1 MKISNASKKVLAS
14 ALSAAMVVAFAPT
27 VAFGAVA
34 GNTVTVEFDVNGG
47 SIPATAAAGTQGI
60 QASKT
65 YTVAKKGGDAA
76 KGEITLD
83 QTAIDQYV
91 DADGYAFSGWWYD
104 ADNDGKIKADN
115 TETFAKDGAV
125 EVTNVT
131 AGSTIKLVAQYAVP
145 AVTADVAHSVISKT
159 EASNAIKFSVSAASA
174 LTDAA
179 YTLEVAGPDGS
190 IYTKAIQGS
199 ELAGITD
206 VNLKFNSAASKAA
219 YDATTAASPVV
230 TAAAAVKAGKYT
242 ATLKA
247 GDKVV
252 SSSEA
257 EVTEVSLSAVGN
269 SANNGTFQNGDK
281 YANTQKVLALVG
293 ATYTSV
299 FAQVKTDSVDV
310 VPGKTD
316 KNQSVSDNEAKDN
329 DDKAFAG
336 YAKGGKTLASYST
349 GSFTVVD
356 AGSTTE
362 PVVAAGDKLEAVYD
376 YARVEGLAFTNNTL
390 TLTAAG
396 LDTSKYEYAAT
407 VNGNEMA
414 ASGSTFTFTTG
425 TAKLPVGEYT
435 ATLTATK
442 KSDKSTSTVGTAKVT
457 VVKVNYDLG
466 EGKVKDA
473 GKDKFAS
480 YYTTADAKIVALPV
494 VSAGADYTAPEGK
507 VLDGW
512 MLDGKKADAAKTVA
526 GTGTDF
532 VVTISANWVESNKA
546 AAPTYTYS
554 NGTLTFAQAN
564 GADYAIKYGTAS
576 ANGAYNGGAV
586 TVAKDGTSV
595 IYAATVV
602 ADNVKNPKLD
612 VTGAETV
619 VFGYA
624 KTGIGAAY
632 TSNSALKIVEDFA
645 DSALGVKTAASS
657 ATKPQYYSDV
667 LTTVKKAG
675 SDAVK
680 ATGYASEKDWD
691 KAVLAQ
697 EKTVVEAVAA
707 NATETLT
714 GMKTAV
720 KSADGK
726 TYTYVSDAD
735 FAVAKANID
744 AVVSAF
750 DKNNDADANN
760 NVAKV
765 NDVTLSD
772 AASYAQAITKA
783 VNGAHKTTVAAADA
797 DAAKAVTDQLKA
809 AKTAAE
815 LEAALNAYAA
825 LTDAQKNLVASADV
839 AAAQNA
845 LSAAQL
851 AEAQDEAAI
860 AAVKGKTVKAKAKK
874 ASKSSLKVVTSKS
887 GAKSTFKKTS
897 GNSKVKVYKS
907 GKIVVKKGLK
917 AGKKYTVKVKATVG
931 TQTKT
936 VKVIVKVAK

>member
-1 MKISNASKKVLAS
+1 MKISSASKKVLAS

-47 SIPATAAAGTQGI
+47 SIPANAPAGTQGI

-65 YTVAKKGGDAA
+65 YTVAKKSGVAD
-76 KGEITLD
+76 KVEITLD
-83 QTAIDQYV
+83 QTAIEQYV
-91 DADGYAFSGWWYD
+91 DADGYVFSGWWYD
-104 ADNDGKIKADN
+104 ADNDGKIKADGS
-115 TETFAKDGAV
+115 ETFAKDGAV

-145 AVTADVAHSVISKT
+145 AVKADVASSVISKS
-159 EASNAIKFSVSAASA
+159 EANNAIKFNVSADRA
-174 LTDAA
+174 LLDAA

-199 ELAGITD
+199 ELRSITD
-206 VNLKFNSAASKAA
+206 VTLKFSSAASKAA
-219 YDATTAASPVV
+219 YDATVSTSPVV

-257 EVTEVSLSAVGN
+257 EVTEVSFSAVGN
-269 SANNGTFQNGDK
+269 SANNGTFKNGDK
-281 YANTQKVLALVG
+281 YVNTQKVLALVG

-299 FAQVKTDSVDV
+299 FAQANIDSVDV

-316 KNQSVSDNEAKDN
+316 TAQTAVGDEAVDNAGAAFKAYAKD
-329 DDKAFAG
+329 
-336 YAKGGKTLASYST
+336 GKKIADYSS
-349 GSFTVVD
+349 SFTVVG
-356 AGSTTE
+356 AGSVTE

-376 YARVEGLAFTNNTL
+376 YARVEGLAFANNTL

-396 LDTSKYEYAAT
+396 LDTVNFEYAAT

-414 ASGSTFTFTTG
+414 ASGTTFTFTTG

-473 GKDKFAS
+473 GKDDFAS
-480 YYTTADAKIVALPV
+480 YYITADAKIAALPV
-494 VSAGADYTAPEGK
+494 VSAGVDYTAPEGK

-512 MLDGKKADAAKTVA
+512 MLDGKKADPAKTVA

-576 ANGAYNGGAV
+576 ADGAYNGGAV

-624 KTGIGAAY
+624 KKLSGTAY
-632 TSNSALKIVEDFA
+632 ESKTALELVNEFA

-697 EKTVVEAVAA
+697 EKAVVEAVAA

-714 GMKTAV
+714 AMKTAV

-750 DKNNDADANN
+750 DKNNDADASN

-772 AASYAQAITKA
+772 AANYAQAITKA
-783 VNGAHKTTVAAADA
+783 VNDAHKTTVAAADA

-874 ASKSSLKVVTSKS
+874 ATKSSLKVVTSKS
-887 GAKSTFKKTS
+887 GAKSTFKKVTK
-897 GNSKVKVYKS
+897 NSKVKVYKS